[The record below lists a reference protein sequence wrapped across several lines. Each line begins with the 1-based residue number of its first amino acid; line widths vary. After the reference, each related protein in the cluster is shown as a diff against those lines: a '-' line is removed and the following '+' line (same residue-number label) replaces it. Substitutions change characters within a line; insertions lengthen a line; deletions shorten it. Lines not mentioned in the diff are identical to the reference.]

1 MAPVYSL
8 ARGWER
14 QLDMA
19 YNGLFYT
26 GEPLPATAYRSWLL
40 SNGVSY
46 VALADAPLDYA
57 ATAEAVLLRSGQVD
71 GLQPVWRNAH
81 WQLWQVVGS
90 PGLASGPARILSLTP
105 RSVRV
110 QVSGPGQSELRLRW
124 SPYWSIAPTFGVPA
138 SRAKA
143 SGGQA
148 CLSRGPGGWTDLSAD
163 AAGELGLSLSVA
175 HANHGH
181 CPPAGSVRS

>member
-1 MAPVYSL
+1 
-8 ARGWER
+8 
-14 QLDMA
+14 MA

-71 GLQPVWRNAH
+71 GLQAVWRNAH

-90 PGLASGPARILSLTP
+90 PGLASGPARIPVPHPPLGEDP
-105 RSVRV
+105 GVGARPERA
-110 QVSGPGQSELRLRW
+110 QVAVVALLVHR
-124 SPYWSIAPTFGVPA
+124 PYFRGAGVPGA
-138 SRAKA
+138 GLRGA
-143 SGGQA
+143 GG
-148 CLSRGPGGWTDLSAD
+148 LRRGPGGWTDLSAD